1 MGHLPCDILNAAGAG
16 NEAFNHDRDAQ
27 LLVLEW
33 SGGGYPAPA
42 TGANLEAGAGSMKS
56 TDE

>member
-16 NEAFNHDRDAQ
+16 NKAFNHDRDAQ

-42 TGANLEAGAGSMKS
+42 TGANLEAGGGV
-56 TDE
+56 DEKHR